1 MHIKFSHL
9 AQGPDVGHAKL
20 VSLSPDWLEES
31 HCLLPV
37 TLRLPCNIPNLY
49 VLINSRSKSLIHLLS
64 IRPYKPK
71 KQTNKSNLL

>member
-37 TLRLPCNIPNLY
+37 TLRLPCKILNLY
-49 VLINSRSKSLIHLLS
+49 MLINSKSKVSFNC
-64 IRPYKPK
+64 Y
-71 KQTNKSNLL
+71 Q

>member
-49 VLINSRSKSLIHLLS
+49 VLINSKSKSLHSLAINKT
-64 IRPYKPK
+64 I
-71 KQTNKSNLL
+71 QTQETNQ

>member
-1 MHIKFSHL
+1 MYIKFSHL

-49 VLINSRSKSLIHLLS
+49 VLIKAKVSIHLLS